1 MQITPQLLGQ
11 LVDKIKEELGAAAG
25 GGGAAA
31 GADNDAGAD
40 TGAGG
45 DALESAASLEH
56 IRKQFSNALQ
66 FFELK
71 QVTLPSH

>member
-11 LVDKIKEELGAAAG
+11 LVGKIKEELAAAGG

-40 TGAGG
+40 TSAGG
-45 DALESAASLEH
+45 DALESVASLEH
-56 IRKQFSNALQ
+56 IRKQFSNAIQ
-66 FFELK
+66 FLELK
-71 QVTLPSH
+71 QVALPSH